1 VSINPPPP
9 QYKGADLDPARGP
22 GLGCFWL
29 QVAILAVFVVLTPI
43 GVLNGWPPAVST
55 VMLAVVLVLLF
66 FVGQTSIFLLR
77 LVAADRRGRRRP
89 LASRTPTVGELES
102 AEPPES
108 DEGGGGRNPRARED
122 GGRQQGP
129 AAASEP
135 GDRPTSGDGP
145 SSNESGDV
153 GVRE

>member
-29 QVAILAVFVVLTPI
+29 QVAILALFVVLTPI
-43 GVLNGWPPAVST
+43 GVLNGWPTLLST
-55 VMLAVVLVLLF
+55 GMLFVVLVLLF
-66 FVGQTSIFLLR
+66 FVGQTAIFLLR
-77 LVAADRRGRRRP
+77 LVSAERRGRRRP

-102 AEPPES
+102 GESAEGGS
-108 DEGGGGRNPRARED
+108 DE
-122 GGRQQGP
+122 
-129 AAASEP
+129 S
-135 GDRPTSGDGP
+135 
-145 SSNESGDV
+145 

>member
-43 GVLNGWPPAVST
+43 GVLNGWPPVVST

-66 FVGQTSIFLLR
+66 FVGQTTIFLLR

-102 AEPPES
+102 S
-108 DEGGGGRNPRARED
+108 DSEVGGQSPTARED

-129 AAASEP
+129 AGAGE
-135 GDRPTSGDGP
+135 SGDGP

>member
-29 QVAILAVFVVLTPI
+29 QVAILALFVVLTPI
-43 GVLNGWPPAVST
+43 GVLNGWPTGLSAA
-55 VMLAVVLVLLF
+55 MLFIVLGLLF
-66 FVGQTSIFLLR
+66 FVGQTAIFLLR
-77 LVAADRRGRRRP
+77 LVSAERRGRRRP

-102 AEPPES
+102 LDSGDSGPSPI
-108 DEGGGGRNPRARED
+108 RRED
-122 GGRQQGP
+122 GGRKQGP
-129 AAASEP
+129 TAASGP
-135 GDRPTSGDGP
+135 GGRPPTDG
-145 SSNESGDV
+145 SAES